1 MSQNKKQLFE
11 AMDPI
16 LNIMDQDQLTMTYT
30 LLHNIT
36 MYIQNE
42 EGIETTQILGL
53 LRNITSNILL
63 LNYYFDSRVSSK
75 ASES

>member
-1 MSQNKKQLFE
+1 MSDNKTELFNSI
-11 AMDPI
+11 DPI
-16 LNIMDQDQLTMTYT
+16 LRQMDKDELVMTYT

-63 LNYYFDSRVSSK
+63 LNYYFDSRVETSDSK
-75 ASES
+75 

>member
-1 MSQNKKQLFE
+1 MAGMVGLQT
-11 AMDPI
+11 I
-16 LNIMDQDQLTMTYT
+16 NIMDQDQLTMTYT

>member
-16 LNIMDQDQLTMTYT
+16 LNIMDQDQLMMTYT

-63 LNYYFDSRVSSK
+63 LNYYFDSRLRSK

>member
-16 LNIMDQDQLTMTYT
+16 LNIMDQDQLIMTYT

>member
-1 MSQNKKQLFE
+1 MSDNKTELFN
-11 AMDPI
+11 AIDPI
-16 LNIMDQDQLTMTYT
+16 LRQMDKEELVMTYT

-63 LNYYFDSRVSSK
+63 FNYYFDSRVE
-75 ASES
+75 APTL

>member
-1 MSQNKKQLFE
+1 MSQNKKRLFE

-63 LNYYFDSRVSSK
+63 LNYYFDSRLSSK